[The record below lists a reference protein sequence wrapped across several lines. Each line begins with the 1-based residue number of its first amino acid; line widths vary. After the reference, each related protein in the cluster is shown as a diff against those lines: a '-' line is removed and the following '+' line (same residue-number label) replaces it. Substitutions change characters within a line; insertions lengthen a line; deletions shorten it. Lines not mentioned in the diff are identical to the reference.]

1 MNKLKETL
9 IKRAKDRF
17 QEISPCPTRG
27 SFEESFTLENNR
39 LCFWFN
45 TKDQSTHV
53 IAEIV
58 A

>member
-9 IKRAKDRF
+9 IERARDRYE
-17 QEISPCPTRG
+17 EISPCPSKG
-27 SFEESFTLENNR
+27 SFEECFTLENNR

-53 IAEIV
+53 LAERV
-58 A
+58 G